1 LVVSRI
7 GDQITVRL
15 ILLQSQYYG
24 SDIAVHNIKKI
35 DLNLLVVLDALLDE
49 RNVTRAA
56 ARLGYTQPT
65 ISGMLTRLRDLFG
78 DPLFVRTQ
86 RGLLATP
93 RAQALA
99 APLKQLLADSRRLV
113 ARDVFDPASAKATF
127 SISSNDYM
135 QQAVLVPLI
144 KVLRD
149 EARNVR
155 IAITPPII
163 EGLAEAL
170 ARGQIDLAI
179 TIPEFAM
186 SDLRSRLLY
195 REHYVVAVRPQH
207 PLARRAAMTVERFC
221 NYDHVVVSPTG
232 GSFEGPTDQALA
244 RLQLRRKVR
253 YSVPSFLLLP
263 EMLQTDDLVALVP
276 FRLLSENNKRLV
288 VLNPP
293 VDVPGFDV
301 IAVWHPRVDKDIA
314 HRWLRSRLVNIAKI
328 PWAKAAPTAVIQ
340 PLHRVDDGVH
350 FADFACRKAAQ
361 SNMLVHGGLAIGGCG
376 RSGGLRHCAS
386 TTPEPGERK
395 GRLAGRS
402 LKLDHVDAGQGDL
415 VDDRIRQRVSRNLFL
430 KGVVARHSVD
440 RHDHVKAA
448 QGGQDRRE

>member
-1 LVVSRI
+1 MAACLGRLARKLRI
-7 GDQITVRL
+7 GDHITVRL

-24 SDIAVHNIKKI
+24 SDIAMHNIKKI

-99 APLKQLLADSRRLV
+99 APLKQLLADSQRLV

-135 QQAVLVPLI
+135 QQALLVPLI

-149 EARNVR
+149 EARHVR

-179 TIPEFAM
+179 TIPEFAV

-221 NYDHVVVSPTG
+221 NYDHLVVSPTG

-276 FRLLSENNKRLV
+276 SRLLSENNKRLV

-314 HRWLRSRLVNIAKI
+314 HRWLRGRLVNIAKI
-328 PWAKAAPTAVIQ
+328 P
-340 PLHRVDDGVH
+340 
-350 FADFACRKAAQ
+350 
-361 SNMLVHGGLAIGGCG
+361 
-376 RSGGLRHCAS
+376 
-386 TTPEPGERK
+386 
-395 GRLAGRS
+395 
-402 LKLDHVDAGQGDL
+402 
-415 VDDRIRQRVSRNLFL
+415 
-430 KGVVARHSVD
+430 
-440 RHDHVKAA
+440 
-448 QGGQDRRE
+448 

>member
-1 LVVSRI
+1 MAACLGRLARKLRI

-24 SDIAVHNIKKI
+24 SDIAMHNIKKI

-56 ARLGYTQPT
+56 VRLGYTQPT

-99 APLKQLLADSRRLV
+99 APLKQLLADSQRLV

-135 QQAVLVPLI
+135 QQALLVPLI

-149 EARNVR
+149 EARHVR

-179 TIPEFAM
+179 TIPEFAV

-221 NYDHVVVSPTG
+221 NYDHLVVSPTG

-276 FRLLSENNKRLV
+276 SRLLSENNKRLV

-301 IAVWHPRVDKDIA
+301 IAVWHPRIDKDIA
-314 HRWLRSRLVNIAKI
+314 HRWLRGRLVNIAKI
-328 PWAKAAPTAVIQ
+328 P
-340 PLHRVDDGVH
+340 
-350 FADFACRKAAQ
+350 
-361 SNMLVHGGLAIGGCG
+361 
-376 RSGGLRHCAS
+376 
-386 TTPEPGERK
+386 
-395 GRLAGRS
+395 
-402 LKLDHVDAGQGDL
+402 
-415 VDDRIRQRVSRNLFL
+415 
-430 KGVVARHSVD
+430 
-440 RHDHVKAA
+440 
-448 QGGQDRRE
+448 

>member
-1 LVVSRI
+1 M
-7 GDQITVRL
+7 
-15 ILLQSQYYG
+15 
-24 SDIAVHNIKKI
+24 HNIKKI

-56 ARLGYTQPT
+56 VRLGYTQPT

-99 APLKQLLADSRRLV
+99 APLKQLLADSQRLV

-135 QQAVLVPLI
+135 QQALLVPLI

-149 EARNVR
+149 EARHVR

-179 TIPEFAM
+179 TIPEFAV

-221 NYDHVVVSPTG
+221 NYDHLVVSPTG

-276 FRLLSENNKRLV
+276 SRLLSENNKRLV

-328 PWAKAAPTAVIQ
+328 P
-340 PLHRVDDGVH
+340 
-350 FADFACRKAAQ
+350 
-361 SNMLVHGGLAIGGCG
+361 
-376 RSGGLRHCAS
+376 
-386 TTPEPGERK
+386 
-395 GRLAGRS
+395 
-402 LKLDHVDAGQGDL
+402 
-415 VDDRIRQRVSRNLFL
+415 
-430 KGVVARHSVD
+430 
-440 RHDHVKAA
+440 
-448 QGGQDRRE
+448 